1 VNPVRT
7 KCAGKVIRER
17 NNLKLPAVLL
27 LVEFNITIALAVLKE
42 RDFVSEGV
50 GQSCGYET
58 AEDDQ
63 H

>member
-1 VNPVRT
+1 MNPVRT

-42 RDFVSEGV
+42 QRDLVSAGV
-50 GQSCGYET
+50 GQSCGCE
-58 AEDDQ
+58 AL
-63 H
+63 